1 MMVLQNHTNPEME
14 VRDPCVE
21 TDPTSRDASQAINI
35 KVEEVSDTEEEAGP
49 VPDGSQTFSIKVE
62 KVSDTEEG
70 PVPIT
75 FPKIKA
81 EPEVRCMSLYVHC
94 KK

>member
-1 MMVLQNHTNPEME
+1 MVDIDVMVLQNRTNSKME
-14 VRDPCVE
+14 VQDPCGE
-21 TDPTSRDASQAINI
+21 TEPTSGDASQAFRI
-35 KVEEVSDTEEEAGP
+35 KMEEVSDA
-49 VPDGSQTFSIKVE
+49 D
-62 KVSDTEEG
+62 DDDAG

-94 KK
+94 EK